1 MSCSVP
7 LAGKMVS
14 SEVVSVTLIYHQ
26 SRSML
31 NVWGKENPTKF
42 HMKLEDL
49 MVRDLEERESIQ
61 ALPFLLFL

>member
-1 MSCSVP
+1 
-7 LAGKMVS
+7 
-14 SEVVSVTLIYHQ
+14 
-26 SRSML
+26 ML